1 MTRAR
6 RATRSAPVS
15 PRLSERTAH
24 LREASLLRA
33 LTARINALPDGI
45 NLGQGV
51 CDLDP
56 PAALR
61 RAAVRAIREERATYT
76 HWSGLESLRVAI
88 VERMRRR
95 YAVTYAPDEVVVTI
109 GASAALFSTFVA
121 LLDPGDEVVLFEPFY
136 PYHYTG
142 ARLAGAKVVTI
153 ATGPDGAV
161 DWTALAHAVNPRTRI
176 VIVNTPSNP
185 LGKVWAANELDRL
198 ARLLAKSEAVV
209 VTDEIYEDLVYDGRR
224 HLPPA
229 SHPGLYPRTVTV
241 SGLSKSFAITG
252 WRLGWLAAPRAL
264 ADAIG
269 PVFDVLCA
277 CAPAPLQRAAA
288 AALRELPESYYTEM
302 RDAYAH
308 RRGVLLDALRTAGFR
323 PHTPGGAYYV
333 LADYTERYGAIPS
346 RDACFRLLDELH
358 LAAIPGE
365 LFYSGDAPP
374 VLRFQFA
381 VEDRVIDDVAARLR
395 TGLRRSPPRGRSRA
409 GRAAPR
415 GRGS

>member
-1 MTRAR
+1 
-6 RATRSAPVS
+6 
-15 PRLSERTAH
+15 
-24 LREASLLRA
+24 
-33 LTARINALPDGI
+33 
-45 NLGQGV
+45 V

-56 PAALR
+56 PAVLR

-76 HWSGLESLRVAI
+76 HWCGLESLRVAI
-88 VERMRRR
+88 AERMRRR

-109 GASAALFSTFVA
+109 GASAALFSTFMA

-153 ATGPDGAV
+153 ATRPDGAV
-161 DWTALAHAVNPRTRI
+161 DWTALARAVNPRTRI

-185 LGKVWAANELDRL
+185 LGKVWAADELDRL
-198 ARLLAKSEAVV
+198 ARLLAGSEAVV

-229 SHPGLYPRTVTV
+229 GHPELHPRTVTV

-288 AALRELPESYYTEM
+288 AALRELPESYYTE
-302 RDAYAH
+302 
-308 RRGVLLDALRTAGFR
+308 
-323 PHTPGGAYYV
+323 
-333 LADYTERYGAIPS
+333 RYGAMPS

-365 LFYSGDAPP
+365 LFYSDDAPP

-381 VEDRVIDDVAARLR
+381 VEDRVIDEVAARLR
-395 TGLRRSPPRGRSRA
+395 SGLRRSPPRRRSRA